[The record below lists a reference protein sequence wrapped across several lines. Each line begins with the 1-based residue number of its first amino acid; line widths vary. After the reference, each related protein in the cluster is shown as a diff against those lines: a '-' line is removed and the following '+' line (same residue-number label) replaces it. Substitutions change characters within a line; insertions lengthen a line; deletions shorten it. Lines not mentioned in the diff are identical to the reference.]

1 MRRKLFY
8 LMVMVVLSVSFAF
21 SQETTMDPY
30 SDPIPASADVIGVSF
45 VEFVSLPDTEGRA
58 ARMMTMLDEPA
69 TSRLFVS
76 DMRGPIY
83 SISYDGKNVA
93 TYLDVNAA
101 KWGVSVQSTGG
112 ERGVQSFAFHP
123 QFAEAGAPGFGKLY
137 IYVDTDNTS
146 RPPDFTPGEAEATH
160 DTVLLEWTAENPD
173 AASYDGDAPG
183 ELLRFHQPF
192 RNHNAGH
199 LSFNPLASPG
209 DADFGLLYMGVAD
222 GGSGGDPLN
231 LSQNMKS
238 GFGKIFRIDPFG
250 SNSANGNYG
259 IPVDNPFVG
268 DDNVLGEI
276 YALGVR
282 NPQRFG
288 WDSQNGNMYVADI
301 GQNIVEE
308 ISPVTA
314 GANLGWNT
322 WEGSFQFVSR
332 RAVRLDEQRGDSKM
346 TYPIAEWGQ
355 PDPLLQP
362 QSAATGVR
370 VYRVGPISQLMDL
383 ILFGDLPSGEVFYIH
398 ADNPGEGRQSA
409 IRRVL
414 LKDDGELKT
423 LLQLIQGKNVEQG
436 KEPAKRADMRFG
448 TGPDDQM
455 YLINKRDGVI
465 RLLVPDSE

>member
-1 MRRKLFY
+1 MRRKLFS
-8 LMVMVVLSVSFAF
+8 LMVVAALTVSCAL

-30 SDPIPASADVIGVSF
+30 ADPIPANTDVIGVSF
-45 VEFVSLPDTEGRA
+45 VEFASLPDIEGRA
-58 ARMMTMLDEPA
+58 ARMMLMLDEPA

-123 QFAEAGAPGFGKLY
+123 EFAEAGAPGFGKLY

-146 RPPDFTPGEAEATH
+146 RPPDFTPGEAKATH
-160 DTVLLEWTAENPD
+160 DTVLLEWTAKNP
-173 AASYDGDAPG
+173 ASVSYDGDAPR

-250 SNSANGNYG
+250 CNSANGNYG
-259 IPVDNPFVG
+259 IPADNPFVG
-268 DDNVLGEI
+268 DDDVLGEI

-288 WDSQNGNMYVADI
+288 WDSKNGNMYVADI

-314 GANLGWNT
+314 GANLGWNI

-332 RAVRLDEQRGDSKM
+332 TAVRLDEQRSDSAM

-370 VYRVGPISQLMDL
+370 VYRAGPIPQLMDL
-383 ILFGDLPSGEVFYIH
+383 ILFGDLPSGEIFYID
-398 ADNPGEGRQSA
+398 ADNPGDGRQSA

-423 LLQLIQGKNVEQG
+423 LLQLIQSKNVEQG

-448 TGPDDQM
+448 TGPDGQM
-455 YLINKRDGVI
+455 FLINKRDGVI